1 VLPDADSTIAEVED
15 QIRLSEERA
24 ARMPAFESAL
34 AEIRGAATS
43 KARDVRAEVDVNG
56 RVVSLELT
64 EQALQVGAR
73 RLAREILTTIGAA
86 ESQAKLQAVKNVA
99 TLLGD
104 DDPITLQLRA
114 DAEAHAAA
122 TAAPKKTPSTATST
136 RKARP

>member
-24 ARMPAFESAL
+24 ARMPAFEAAL
-34 AEIRGAATS
+34 DSIRGAATS

-73 RLAREILTTIGAA
+73 RLAREILATIGAA
-86 ESQAKLQAVKNVA
+86 ETQAKLQAVKNVSV
-99 TLLGD
+99 LLGD

-114 DAEAHAAA
+114 DAEARAAQ
-122 TAAPKKTPSTATST
+122 TVPKKTPTTAST

>member
-24 ARMPAFESAL
+24 ARMPAFEAAL
-34 AEIRGAATS
+34 DSIRGAATS

-73 RLAREILTTIGAA
+73 RLAREILATIGAA
-86 ESQAKLQAVKNVA
+86 ETQAKLQAVKNVSV
-99 TLLGD
+99 LLGD

-114 DAEAHAAA
+114 DAEARAAQ
-122 TAAPKKTPSTATST
+122 TVPKKTPTTAPT

>member
-24 ARMPAFESAL
+24 ARMPAFEAAL
-34 AEIRGAATS
+34 DAIRGAATS

-73 RLAREILTTIGAA
+73 RLAREILATIGAA
-86 ESQAKLQAVKNVA
+86 ETQAKLQAVKNVGV
-99 TLLGD
+99 LLGD

-114 DAEAHAAA
+114 DAEARA
-122 TAAPKKTPSTATST
+122 TQTSAKKTDP